1 MIKFVK
7 TIGESDSCFHYL
19 REDSRNKQVQDL
31 TAKLWDG
38 IEFKPG
44 INIVI
49 GENGCGKS
57 TLLNIIRQGN
67 LLTHSFIPKKS
78 RFPITDVEN
87 LDKIYKCF
95 VIKQDL
101 RIPVFNLY
109 RMSEDSHKLASN
121 EIADKTELTQFLGLK
136 EESKGQNVKGDLS
149 QLFHIMFERTSECYP
164 LLYYAIE
171 LAKTFPAKDVSDTP
185 FIKDVNGEALLDT
198 IKSNGIECKEPMY
211 TILMD
216 EPDVGLDVENLKDI
230 YNMLSTQRPDTQVIA
245 VIHNPLLIYKLSKL
259 DYVNIIE
266 MSKNYLSE
274 IKNFLEN

>member
-7 TIGESDSCFHYL
+7 TICESDSCFNYL
-19 REDSRNKQVQDL
+19 REYSRNKQVREL

-44 INIVI
+44 INIII

-87 LDKIYKCF
+87 LDNIYKCF

-101 RIPVFNLY
+101 STPVFNLY

-121 EIADKTELTQFLGLK
+121 ELNDKAELTQFLGMR

-149 QLFHIMFERTSECYP
+149 QLFHIMFKQSSECYP
-164 LLYYAIE
+164 LLYYVKE
-171 LAKTFPAKDVSDTP
+171 LTKTFPAKDVSDSP
-185 FIKDVNGEALLDT
+185 FIKEVNGEALLET
-198 IKSNGIECKEPMY
+198 VKGNHTECKEPMY

-216 EPDVGLDVENLKDI
+216 EPDAGLDVENLKDV
-230 YNMLSTQRPDTQVIA
+230 YGMLSTQRPDTQVIA
-245 VIHNPLLIYKLSKL
+245 VVHNPLLIYKLSKL
-259 DYVNIIE
+259 DYINIIE